1 MNDGNLFVLGHVVDE
16 RKESSR
22 WRTFVRSLSRS
33 RAGVIG
39 GLLVTV
45 MLALAAFGRIGAPY
59 DPNVIDLA
67 DALEGPSQA
76 HWLGTD
82 NLGRDTLTRILVA
95 ARLEIEI
102 AFLAVLTAAAVG
114 VPIGLIAGYAGG
126 WYDRITVFLVD
137 TVLSLPAILLAMTLV
152 GIWGAGVLNIGIS
165 IGVVSFPVFARLT
178 RASTLSLKFQPFVDA
193 ARVLGASDVRI
204 MASHILPNAV
214 SPLIVQ
220 GSLLMGFAI
229 LAESGLSFLGLGIAP
244 PEPSW
249 GGMLRLGMDYLRE
262 TPYLTVFPGLAI
274 FLTVLGF
281 SLLGDGLTDALDPRG
296 VQR

>member
-1 MNDGNLFVLGHVVDE
+1 MSDAGLNVRGYVGDE

-22 WRTFVRSLSRS
+22 WRTFARAMSRS
-33 RAGVIG
+33 RSGVIG
-39 GLLVTV
+39 GLLVAG
-45 MLALAAFGRIGAPY
+45 MLAVAVFGRIGTPY

-67 DALEGPSQA
+67 GALGGPSHA
-76 HWLGTD
+76 HLLGTD
-82 NLGRDTLTRILVA
+82 DLGRDTLSRILA
-95 ARLEIEI
+95 AAHLEIEI
-102 AFLAVLTAAAVG
+102 ALLAVLTAAAMG
-114 VPIGLIAGYAGG
+114 VPIGLIAGFLGG
-126 WYDRITVFLVD
+126 SYDRVIVFLID

-178 RASTLSLKFQPFVDA
+178 RASTLSLKFLPFVDA

-204 MASHILPNAV
+204 MAFHILPNAV

-249 GGMLRLGMDYLRE
+249 GGMLRLGMDHMRE

-281 SLLGDGLTDALDPRG
+281 SLLGDGLADALDPRG